1 MPDPK
6 WILFEK
12 CIRGDSSDNVFS
24 AYPGARKKGSKNK
37 TGMLEA
43 YEDIETGG
51 FNYNNFMLQRWV
63 DHEEVEHRVIDD
75 YERNKILIDLTQQ
88 PDEIKDKVREVIG
101 EAKNADSVGNVGIHF
116 MKFCNKWNLQ
126 RMSEAPNDYAD
137 ILNSGVNN

>member
-1 MPDPK
+1 M
-6 WILFEK
+6 
-12 CIRGDSSDNVFS
+12 FS

-63 DHEEVEHRVIDD
+63 DHEEQEHRVIDD
-75 YERNKILIDLTQQ
+75 YERNKILIDLTLQ
-88 PDEIKDKVREVIG
+88 PDEIKAKCKQVI
-101 EAKNADSVGNVGIHF
+101 EDAKQATPVSNVGIHF

-126 RMSEAPNDYAD
+126 RMSEAPGDYAE
-137 ILNSGVNN
+137 ILNSGVKSN